1 MWYSNK
7 LVFYTYA
14 HVNTQYAF
22 AIIEGLSGW
31 KRIAPS
37 SPDGVTNVLD
47 ILKVAQAN
55 DRKVSVYIPDDGM
68 IYAAYM
74 LP

>member
-1 MWYSNK
+1 MWYCNK
-7 LVFYTYA
+7 LVLYTYA
-14 HVNTQYAF
+14 HVNTMTAF
-22 AIIEGLSGW
+22 AIIDGISEW
-31 KRIAPS
+31 KQIAPV

-55 DRKVSVYIPDDGM
+55 KRQVCVYIANDGM